1 MPPTVDKGRFPS
13 SGRRWA
19 AALLLAALAGCATA
33 GKTPSYPLTGDPL
46 VDGPRAIAEG
56 PERDRVLWECRMA
69 AAALRRGRWDVAK
82 SSLDDA
88 LARISHIYGP
98 DKSARKARS
107 LFHKEARKTFVGE
120 PYERV
125 MAWYYRGILYWR
137 DGEPDNARACFR
149 SAQLMDADAETHAY
163 AADYVLLDYLD
174 GLATMKLGG
183 DGMDMIRRAKKH
195 ARLAIP
201 PDPDPRANVL
211 CFIEYGK
218 GPVKY
223 AAGDYKEQ
231 LRFKPGYS
239 KAKEVMVRVDGK
251 AAHVGPYDDLY
262 FQATTRGGRVMD
274 YVLGRKAVFKSTA
287 DTVGDAALIT
297 GAALA
302 VNRKTDEAGLALL
315 AAGAVSKILAAA
327 AQPQADTRMWDNLP
341 LYLTFAAFRLPPGAY
356 QASFEFLDADRK
368 PFPELTK
375 IVKFRVP
382 ADGRD
387 TVLFVSDQSLS
398 PQEQ

>member
-231 LRFKPGYS
+231 LRFKPG
-239 KAKEVMVRVDGK
+239 
-251 AAHVGPYDDLY
+251 
-262 FQATTRGGRVMD
+262 GRVMD